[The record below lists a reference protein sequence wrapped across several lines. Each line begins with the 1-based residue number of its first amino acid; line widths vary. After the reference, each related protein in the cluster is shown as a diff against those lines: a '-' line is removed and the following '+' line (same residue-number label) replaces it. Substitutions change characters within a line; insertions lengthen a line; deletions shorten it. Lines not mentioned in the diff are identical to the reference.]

1 MGGTAHSQ
9 QPPREAF
16 PVSGNSPPEAT
27 EHFPLPFS
35 VGTPQQWLTAMWQ
48 QAYPG
53 LSLVQSLLNDES
65 LIPLASAAKF
75 PLIDNGF
82 STDVESGTS
91 TTPLRINRRELC

>member
-1 MGGTAHSQ
+1 
-9 QPPREAF
+9 
-16 PVSGNSPPEAT
+16 
-27 EHFPLPFS
+27 
-35 VGTPQQWLTAMWQ
+35 MWQ

-53 LSLVQSLLNDES
+53 LSLLQSLPNDEP

-75 PLIDNGF
+75 ALIDNGF